1 MKLRKGDKVIITAGK
16 DKGKSGK
23 IEKIFPKNNRVL
35 LPGLNVYKKHLKKR
49 DEQHPGGIV
58 DFSRPLP
65 VSNVSLL
72 CPKCN
77 QPTRVGFLIKNSQKK
92 RMCRKCDSTV

>member
-1 MKLRKGDKVIITAGK
+1 MKLRKGDEVIITSGK
-16 DKGKSGK
+16 DKGKKGK
-23 IEKIFPKNNRVL
+23 IEKIFPKESKVL

-49 DEQHPGGIV
+49 DEKNPGGIV

-65 VSNVSLL
+65 FANVALI

-77 QPTRVGFLIKNSQKK
+77 RQTRIGFKIEGEEKLRVCKK
-92 RMCRKCDSTV
+92 CSSIL